1 MTGQNFE
8 RLIQLTSHELNHL
21 YGEDYFIKLVNKL
34 ADIVEADYAF
44 VGKFEDEITHARTIA
59 LWGNGSLQDNFS
71 YALKDTPCHDLTSKE
86 SCCIPKDIANLY
98 PNDQLLID
106 MGISA
111 YLGVALKNS
120 LGEIIGLLVALFE
133 EPITDISQKQLIF
146 DIFSVRASSELD
158 RFTYEHL
165 LAEKVTELQQ
175 QNQQLQIAGNIFQ
188 YANDGLIVSD
198 QHNIITDINPALERM
213 TGYNRGELI
222 GQHLKMLNDDLL
234 PSEGYQAIKA
244 SLHAS
249 SSWHGEYMHRHK
261 NGDSYPTY
269 NSIST
274 LPDKHNE
281 MSYFITITRD
291 IREEKEAQEKIA
303 YQASHDQLTGLKN
316 RYAFEKQLA
325 LTLPNISTGQTGVF
339 LLFDIDNFKTI
350 NDSIGHIS
358 GDTLLQEITH
368 RLKMKTK
375 ETDLISRLGGDEFA
389 LFTTVSS
396 QKALHQ
402 RVDEIVALFNSPFDI
417 EHGLSVSATTS
428 IGISLYPDDASDTTT
443 LFKNADQALY
453 QAKDI
458 GRNNVAYYNSEL
470 KTAVDR
476 HQKVLQRLVQAID
489 ANKIETY
496 FQPII
501 EIESGRITHCEALAR
516 WYDEELGPV
525 QPMEFIHI
533 AESNGLMRQLGPL
546 IFTKATEHIIELNRQ
561 LCTQLGVSINQSPQE
576 FIGVS
581 EPDTALIAQ
590 AKEKGLSPELI
601 CIELTESLT
610 IKNPELAKKH
620 LSSLRSEGISLS
632 MDDFGTGYSS
642 LIYLKHFPFSY
653 IKIDRGFIKDITS
666 DNEDYLIV
674 KTIVEMAHNFGMK
687 TIAEG
692 VETAKHLEML
702 TAIGCDYA
710 QGYLYTPALPIQ
722 EFIAYL
728 EDKDVAGR
736 QQP

>member
-1 MTGQNFE
+1 MTEQNLE

-44 VGKFEDEITHARTIA
+44 VGKFEDQITHARTVA
-59 LWGNGSLQDNFS
+59 LWGNGTLQDNFS
-71 YALKDTPCHDLTSKE
+71 YALKDTPCHDLTTKE
-86 SCCIPKDIANLY
+86 SCCIPQDIAQLY

-106 MGISA
+106 MEISA
-111 YLGVALKNS
+111 YLGVVLKNS
-120 LGEIIGLLVALFE
+120 LGEIIGLMVALFKK
-133 EPITDISQKQLIF
+133 PIRDVSHKQLIF

-165 LAEKVTELQQ
+165 LAEKVSELQQ
-175 QNQQLQIAGNIFQ
+175 QNQQLQIAGNIFK

-198 QHNIITDINPALERM
+198 QNNIITDINPALEKM
-213 TGYNRGELI
+213 TGYRREELI
-222 GQHLKMLNDDLL
+222 GQHLKVLNDDLL
-234 PSEGYQAIKA
+234 PSEGYQAIKS
-244 SLHAS
+244 SLLTS

-261 NGDSYPTY
+261 NGYSYPTY
-269 NSIST
+269 NSISI

-281 MSYFITITRD
+281 MAYFITITRD
-291 IREEKEAQEKIA
+291 ISEDKKAQDKIA
-303 YQASHDQLTGLKN
+303 YQASHDQLTGLVN
-316 RYAFEKQLA
+316 RYAFEKQLSN
-325 LTLPNISTGQTGVF
+325 TLPSISTGKIGAF

-350 NDSIGHIS
+350 NDSVGHES
-358 GDTLLQEITH
+358 GDTLLKEIAH
-368 RLKMKTK
+368 RLKQQIKAP
-375 ETDLISRLGGDEFA
+375 DLISRLGGDEFA
-389 LFTTVSS
+389 LFTTVNSKES
-396 QKALHQ
+396 LHHF
-402 RVDEIVALFNSPFDI
+402 VNEIVMLFNSPFDI
-417 EHGLSVSATTS
+417 GQGFSISATAS
-428 IGISLYPDDASDTTT
+428 IGISLYPDDATDAAT

-453 QAKDI
+453 QAKDV
-458 GRNNVAYYNSEL
+458 GRNNIAYYNAEL

-489 ANKIETY
+489 NNKIETY

-501 EIESGRITHCEALAR
+501 EIDTGRITHCEALAR
-516 WYDEELGPV
+516 WHDEELGHVSPV
-525 QPMEFIHI
+525 EFIHI

-546 IFTKATEHIIELNRQ
+546 LFTKATEHIIELNNLLGSR
-561 LCTQLGVSINQSPQE
+561 LGVSINQSPQE

-581 EPDTALIAQ
+581 EPDTQLIAQ
-590 AKEKGLSPELI
+590 AKNKGLSPELI

-666 DNEDYLIV
+666 DNEDFLIV

-692 VETAKHLEML
+692 VETAEHLQML
-702 TAIGCDYA
+702 KDMGCDYA
-710 QGYLYTPALPIQ
+710 QGYLFTPALPIK
-722 EFIAYL
+722 ELISYL
-728 EDKDVAGR
+728 EDKDISSR
-736 QQP
+736 